1 MEGPHCYAFFDG
13 QSNFAVNSENEIT
26 AFYLTDFI
34 ARQFNTLIWKGLKL
48 DKHPELR
55 DMYFGNYTKMIYLAQ
70 TDDPELDEQAQACAS
85 KLGLSFE
92 RVRTT
97 YGDLEPAVVQIA
109 TRKESV

>member
-1 MEGPHCYAFFDG
+1 MHDDDP
-13 QSNFAVNSENEIT
+13 T
-26 AFYLTDFI
+26 AFYLTDYLVKHFD
-34 ARQFNTLIWKGLKL
+34 RLIMENLGIEA
-48 DKHPELR
+48 HPELR

>member
-1 MEGPHCYAFFDG
+1 
-13 QSNFAVNSENEIT
+13 
-26 AFYLTDFI
+26 
-34 ARQFNTLIWKGLKL
+34 
-48 DKHPELR
+48 
-55 DMYFGNYTKMIYLAQ
+55 MYFGNYTKMIYLAQ
-70 TDDPELDEQAQACAS
+70 TDDPELDAQAQACAA